1 MFEGFLVVVVFICRY
16 TFRNPR
22 EEIRLDLDDILA
34 WQTSQDRQLTSTND
48 ETRGKELGE
57 LNSIALIADDT
68 IQNKC
73 IRLREKKSTQNKM
86 LKKDIV
92 IPLGEPG

>member
-1 MFEGFLVVVVFICRY
+1 MFEGFLVVVFIRRY

-48 ETRGKELGE
+48 ETSGKKLGE
-57 LNSIALIADDT
+57 LSGIALIADDA
-68 IQNKC
+68 IQHKC
-73 IRLREKKSTQNKM
+73 IRLQEKKSIRDKM
-86 LKKDIV
+86 FEKDIV
-92 IPLGEPG
+92 IPLGELG